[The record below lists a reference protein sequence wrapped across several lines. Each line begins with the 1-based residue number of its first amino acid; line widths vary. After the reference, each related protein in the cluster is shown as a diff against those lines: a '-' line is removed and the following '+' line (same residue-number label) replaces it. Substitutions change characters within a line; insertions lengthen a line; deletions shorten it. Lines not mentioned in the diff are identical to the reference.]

1 MRAVRLIIIIM
12 SLVLVACNNQQDKT
26 TLTVGHTHNTRHV
39 VHEAMEY
46 MAERLN
52 HHSGGKMELVIY
64 PGAMLGSE
72 REMIELLQ
80 IGSLSMTKVSASP
93 LEGFVPEMALFG
105 IPYLMKSREHFW
117 QVLDGSIG
125 QELLAKTQAARLK
138 GMGYFDA
145 GSRSFYSTDGPIL
158 SPDDLTSKKVRVLNS
173 PTSMATA
180 QALGAAATPIAWGEL
195 YAALQQGV
203 VDGAENNPPSY
214 YISRHYEIAPYYS
227 LDEHTFVPDVIIASQ
242 RVWNNLSEQEQTWL
256 STAMND
262 AIEHQKVLWQKASDE
277 ALEAVKAAG
286 VKVYYPDKTKFQDKV
301 VEFHKSFDNSPIANY
316 MQAIKSMEVKNEI
329 TD

>member
-1 MRAVRLIIIIM
+1 MRAVRLLIIIM
-12 SLVLVACNNQQDKT
+12 SLVLVACNSQQDKT

-52 HHSGGKMELVIY
+52 NHSGGKMELVIY

-117 QVLDGSIG
+117 QVLDGEIG
-125 QELLAKTQAARLK
+125 QEMLAKTQAARLK

-145 GSRSFYSTDGPIL
+145 GSRSFYSTEGPIL
-158 SPDDLTSKKVRVLNS
+158 SPDDLTGKKIRVLNS

-227 LDEHTFVPDVIIASQ
+227 LDEHTFVPDVIIASLP
-242 RVWNNLSEQEQTWL
+242 VWNNLSEQERTWL
-256 STAMND
+256 SSAMSD

-277 ALEAVKAAG
+277 ALAAVQAAG

-301 VEFHKSFDNSPIANY
+301 VEFHKSFDNTPVAKY
-316 MQAIKSMEVKNEI
+316 MRAIKSM
-329 TD
+329 

>member
-1 MRAVRLIIIIM
+1 MRFLTVVM
-12 SLVLVACNNQQDKT
+12 SILVLAACNNQQEKT
-26 TLTVGHTHNTRHV
+26 TLTLGHTHNTRHV

-46 MAERLN
+46 MAERLAL
-52 HHSGGKMELVIY
+52 HSGGKMELDIY

-80 IGSLSMTKVSASP
+80 IGSLSITKVSASP

-105 IPYLMKSREHFW
+105 IPYLMRGRDHYW
-117 QVLDGSIG
+117 QVLDGPIG
-125 QELLAKTQAARLK
+125 QELLDKTKVARLK
-138 GMGYFDA
+138 GLGYFDA
-145 GSRSFYSTDGPIL
+145 GSRSFYSTEGPIL
-158 SPDDLTSKKVRVLNS
+158 SPDDLTGKKIRVLNS

-180 QALGAAATPIAWGEL
+180 KALGAAATPIAWGEL

-227 LDEHTFVPDVIIASQ
+227 LDEHTFVPDIIIASLP
-242 RVWNNLSEQEQTWL
+242 VWDGLSSQEQEWL
-256 STAMND
+256 SQAMAD
-262 AIEHQKVLWQKASDE
+262 AVVYQKSLWEKASND

-286 VKVYYPDKTKFQDKV
+286 VKVYYPDKKAFQEKV
-301 VEFHKSFDNSPIANY
+301 VEFHKTFENSPVAE
-316 MQAIKSMEVKNEI
+316 QIKIIKAM
-329 TD
+329 

>member
-1 MRAVRLIIIIM
+1 MKAIRTIITITLAVLITSCGTSDEKIK
-12 SLVLVACNNQQDKT
+12 L
-26 TLTVGHTHNTRHV
+26 TLGHTHNTRHV
-39 VHEAMEY
+39 VHTALEY
-46 MAERLN
+46 MAEQLTY
-52 HHSGGKMELVIY
+52 HSQGKMELVIY

-80 IGSLSMTKVSASP
+80 IGGLSMTKVSASP

-117 QVLDGSIG
+117 QVLDGPIG
-125 QELLAKTQAARLK
+125 KEMLNKTKVARLK
-138 GMGYFDA
+138 GMAYFDA

-158 SPDDLTSKKVRVLNS
+158 SPDDLTGKKIRVLNS

-227 LDEHTFVPDVIIASQ
+227 LDEHTFVPDVIIASLP
-242 RVWNNLSEQEQTWL
+242 VWESLSKQQKTWL
-256 STAMND
+256 SLAMSD
-262 AIEHQKVLWQKASDE
+262 AVVFQKQLWQKASDK
-277 ALEAVKAAG
+277 ALAAVKEAG
-286 VKVYYPDKTKFQDKV
+286 VEVFYPDKTKFQDKV
-301 VEFHKSFDNSPIANY
+301 AEFHKTFANSPVAEHIKI
-316 MQAIKSMEVKNEI
+316 IKSM
-329 TD
+329 

>member
-1 MRAVRLIIIIM
+1 MTAVRLIIIIM

-46 MAERLN
+46 MAERLE
-52 HHSGGKMELVIY
+52 HHSNGTMELVIY

-93 LEGFVPEMALFG
+93 LESFVPEMALFG
-105 IPYLMKSREHFW
+105 IPYLMKNSEHFW
-117 QVLDGSIG
+117 QVLDGPIG
-125 QELLAKTQAARLK
+125 QEMLAKTQAARLK

-145 GSRSFYSTDGPIL
+145 GSRSFYSTQGPIL
-158 SPDDLTSKKVRVLNS
+158 SPDDLVGKKIRVLNS

-227 LDEHTFVPDVIIASQ
+227 LDQHTFVPDVIIASLP
-242 RVWNNLSEQEQTWL
+242 VWESLDQQQQSWL
-256 STAMND
+256 SAAMSDAITHQKQLWTKASND
-262 AIEHQKVLWQKASDE
+262 ALQ
-277 ALEAVKAAG
+277 AVIAAG
-286 VKVYYPDKTKFQDKV
+286 VKVYYPDKKAFQDQV
-301 VEFHKSFDNSPIANY
+301 TEFHQSFADKPVAKY
-316 MQAIKSMEVKNEI
+316 MNAIKAM
-329 TD
+329 

>member
-1 MRAVRLIIIIM
+1 MVAVRKIIIIALT
-12 SLVLVACNNQQDKT
+12 LVLVSCVNQNEKT
-26 TLTVGHTHNTRHV
+26 TLTLGHTHNTRHV
-39 VHEAMEY
+39 VHQAMEF
-46 MAERLN
+46 MAQRLD
-52 HHSGGKMELVIY
+52 HHSKGKMELVIY

-105 IPYLMKSREHFW
+105 IPYLMKSRDHYW
-117 QVLDGSIG
+117 QVLDGQIG
-125 QELLAKTQAARLK
+125 QELLQKTEKARLK

-145 GSRSFYSTDGPIL
+145 GSRSFYSSEGPIL
-158 SPDDLTSKKVRVLNS
+158 SPDDLTGKKIRVLNS

-214 YISRHYEIAPYYS
+214 YISRHYEIAPHYS
-227 LDEHTFVPDVIIASQ
+227 LDEHTFVPDVILASLP
-242 RVWNNLSEQEQTWL
+242 VWQGLSAQEQKWL
-256 STAMND
+256 SDSMAD
-262 AIEHQKVLWQKASDE
+262 AVEHQKQLWQIASDE
-277 ALEAVKAAG
+277 ALEAVKAQG
-286 VKVYYPDKTKFQDKV
+286 VKVYYPDKSKFQEKV
-301 VEFHKSFDNSPIANY
+301 VEFHKTFENTPVAEY
-316 MQAIKSMEVKNEI
+316 MKTIKSM
-329 TD
+329 

>member
-1 MRAVRLIIIIM
+1 MRRLFLAT
-12 SLVLVACNNQQDKT
+12 SLFILVACNNQEAKT
-26 TLTVGHTHNTRHV
+26 TLTLGHTHNTRHV
-39 VHEAMEY
+39 VHIALEY
-46 MAERLN
+46 LTERLDF
-52 HHSGGKMELVIY
+52 HSQGKMALTIY

-105 IPYLMKSREHFW
+105 IPYLMKNRAHFW
-117 QVLDGSIG
+117 QVLNGQIG
-125 QELLAKTQAARLK
+125 QALLDKTKIARLK
-138 GMGYFDA
+138 GLAYFDA
-145 GSRSFYSTDGPIL
+145 GSRSFYSTQGPIL
-158 SPDDLTSKKVRVLNS
+158 SPDDLTGKKIRVLNS

-227 LDEHTFVPDVIIASQ
+227 LDEHTFVPDVIIASLP
-242 RVWNNLSEQEQTWL
+242 VWNSLSKQEQQWL
-256 STAMND
+256 TAAMAD
-262 AIEHQKVLWQKASDE
+262 AVEFQKKLWQKASDE
-277 ALEAVKAAG
+277 ALAAVKAAG
-286 VKVYYPDKTKFQDKV
+286 VKVFYPDKQAFQDKV
-301 VEFHKSFDNSPIANY
+301 VAFHKTFENSSVGAQIKI
-316 MQAIKSMEVKNEI
+316 IKSM
-329 TD
+329 

>member
-1 MRAVRLIIIIM
+1 MTAVRTLIIIM
-12 SLVLVACNNQQDKT
+12 SLVLVACSDQQDKT
-26 TLTVGHTHNTRHV
+26 TLTLGHTHNTRHV

-46 MAERLN
+46 MAQRLD
-52 HHSGGKMELVIY
+52 HHSNGKMELVIY

-105 IPYLMKSREHFW
+105 IPYLMKSRDHFW
-117 QVLDGSIG
+117 QVLDGQIG
-125 QELLAKTQAARLK
+125 QEMLDKTKTARLK

-145 GSRSFYSTDGPIL
+145 GSRSFYSSEGPIL
-158 SPDDLTSKKVRVLNS
+158 SPDDLTGKKIRVLNS

-214 YISRHYEIAPYYS
+214 YISRHYEIAPHYS
-227 LDEHTFVPDVIIASQ
+227 LDEHTFVPDVIIASLP
-242 RVWNNLSEQEQTWL
+242 VWEKLSTEEQTWL
-256 STAMND
+256 SNAMAD
-262 AIEHQKVLWQKASDE
+262 AVKHQKELWQKASGE
-277 ALEAVKAAG
+277 ALAAVQKAG

-301 VEFHKSFDNSPIANY
+301 VEFHKTFADSPVAEY
-316 MQAIKSMEVKNEI
+316 MKIIKSM
-329 TD
+329 